1 MSKKITALG
10 CTVCGAAAV
19 CFVGGMKLG
28 RISFEK
34 GSVLGIACALF
45 ALVLQRL
52 KK

>member
-10 CTVCGAAAV
+10 CTVFASAAV
-19 CFVGGMKLG
+19 CFVGGMELG

-34 GSVLGIACALF
+34 GSVLGIACVFAAL
-45 ALVLQRL
+45 ALQHF

>member
-19 CFVGGMKLG
+19 CFVGGMELG

-34 GSVLGIACALF
+34 GSVLGIVCALF
-45 ALVLQRL
+45 ALIFQSI